1 LLRSEFKSLLGEA
14 YASAATSPVRNVN
27 VSLIIGLFILHD
39 SESKFL
45 VTRIHNFALGSTLKF
60 NHSIRNDLC
69 VSLLS
74 LALYQETTL
83 RVWEEGR
90 LKFKPLK
97 SGRR

>member
-1 LLRSEFKSLLGEA
+1 MLA
-14 YASAATSPVRNVN
+14 M
-27 VSLIIGLFILHD
+27 IIGLFILHD